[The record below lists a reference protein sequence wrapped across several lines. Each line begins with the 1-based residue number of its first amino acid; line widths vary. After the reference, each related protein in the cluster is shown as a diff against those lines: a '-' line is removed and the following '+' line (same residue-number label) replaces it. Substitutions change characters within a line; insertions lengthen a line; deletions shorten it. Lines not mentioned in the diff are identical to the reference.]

1 MTNIFRKRLAFPA
14 QNIYLYRPNN
24 SINHTTM
31 MKQTL
36 LPACAAFLLLAGSA
50 QAQTATIEGIE
61 YTVDMYVKTAVVTNA
76 EHNIKTANVL
86 ATVNIDG
93 TDYAVTAIGDNAF
106 RLCYALQSVTL
117 HEGVQTI
124 GEDAFAYCPLRS
136 ITSLAATPPAIENS
150 TFDYDTYATATL
162 TVPEGAEDA
171 YRAAEG
177 WKLFYTSMAID
188 GIAYTI
194 DTEVGTATVT
204 DYRGSKRDVAV
215 PATVKYEGADYPVT
229 VIGDFAF
236 SYCSALQ
243 SITLPEGVQSI
254 GDNAFQ
260 SCTALQSVTLP
271 KGLQA
276 IGTSAFYSCS
286 ALQSVTF
293 PQGLQNIGES
303 AFTNCTALQSVTL
316 PERLQ
321 SIGRSAFSYCTALQ
335 SVTFPQEL
343 QNIGTSAFFNC
354 PLRSITSLAA
364 TPPAIENG
372 TFDYD
377 TYATATLTVPEGT
390 EAAYRAAEGWKLF
403 FYSTKTDGIIY
414 TVDAETQTAIVTD
427 ADANITTANVL
438 ATVEYEGTEYPVTAI
453 GDGAFSGCAA
463 LRSVTLP
470 EGLQNIGERAFSY
483 CDALQSVTL
492 PERLKNIGEK
502 AFHECPLKDITCHA
516 VAPPAISEDVFEYIV
531 YATANLNVAIEAE
544 NAYRATEGWELFYS
558 SMAIDG
564 IAYTIDTETGTA
576 YVSGAIPDITTANIP
591 AKIEYEGTNHPVT
604 AIGYEAF
611 QNCTALQSVTIPE
624 GVTTLCDYAFS
635 ECESLQSVTLPQGL
649 VTIGGYVFRTCISLK
664 DVILPE
670 GLTSIGKYSF
680 IQCRSLESIH
690 LPSTLQSVGHDAFR
704 CPLKDIVCQGTTP
717 ASLDYHVFDKD
728 TYVSATLHVPSGAE
742 AAYYAAKGWRYFA
755 PKAEVNGIVYALN
768 PYNHDAA
775 VFTGPQYAASVT
787 IPSTISYEG
796 STYTVDDIG
805 IEAFFYRNALQSV
818 TLPEGLQT
826 IGDGAFSGC
835 SALQSVT
842 LPEGLQNIGERAFS
856 YCDALQSITLPE
868 ELQTIGESA
877 FTNCTALQSVTLPE
891 GLQSIE
897 DYAFYWCK
905 SLQNIILPSTLQ
917 SIGTQ
922 GFAYCPLTD
931 VYAYTTRPPV
941 IDESTFSENAYATA
955 TLHVPSDVT
964 SDYQAAEYWKEFL
977 LIVGDLPSTAISSVA
992 TDASLATYAGGILT
1006 TESPAAITVYAQN
1019 GAQALHTSAAT
1030 SLSLAGL
1037 PGGIYIICIDMEGQ
1051 RQVMKVAR

>member
-1 MTNIFRKRLAFPA
+1 M
-14 QNIYLYRPNN
+14 
-24 SINHTTM
+24 
-31 MKQTL
+31 
-36 LPACAAFLLLAGSA
+36 LAGST
-50 QAQTATIEGIE
+50 QAQSVTIEGIE

-76 EHNIKTANVL
+76 EQNIKTANVL

-93 TDYAVTAIGDNAF
+93 TDYAVTAIGEQAF
-106 RLCYALQSVTL
+106 YWCQSLQSVTL
-117 HEGVQTI
+117 PEGLQTI
-124 GEDAFAYCPLRS
+124 GDGAFQNCPLRS
-136 ITSLAATPPAIENS
+136 ITSLAATPPCISEGTFGKWVYAIV
-150 TFDYDTYATATL
+150 TP

-215 PATVKYEGADYPVT
+215 PATVEYEGADYPVT

-271 KGLQA
+271 EGLQS
-276 IGTSAFYSCS
+276 IEDYAFYWCKS
-286 ALQSVTF
+286 
-293 PQGLQNIGES
+293 LQNIILPSTIGTQGF
-303 AFTNCTALQSVTL
+303 AYCPLTDVHAYATL
-316 PERLQ
+316 PP
-321 SIGRSAFSYCTALQ
+321 
-335 SVTFPQEL
+335 V
-343 QNIGTSAFFNC
+343 
-354 PLRSITSLAA
+354 
-364 TPPAIENG
+364 IEGG
-372 TFDYD
+372 TFDPS
-377 TYATATLTVPEGT
+377 TYATATLTVPEGA

-414 TVDAETQTAIVTD
+414 TVDTETQTAAVTD
-427 ADANITTANVL
+427 ADSGITAATIL
-438 ATVEYEGTEYPVTAI
+438 ATVNINGMDYPVTAI
-453 GDGAFSGCAA
+453 GDGAFSGCSA
-463 LRSVTLP
+463 LQSVTLP

-483 CDALQSVTL
+483 CDALQSVAIPERVVNIGDWAFSSCTTLQNVTL
-492 PERLKNIGEK
+492 PEGLQNIGEK
-502 AFHECPLKDITCHA
+502 AFHECPLEDITCHA
-516 VAPPAISEDVFEYIV
+516 VAPPAISKDVFEYIV

-728 TYVSATLHVPSGAE
+728 TYVSATFHVPSGAE

-818 TLPEGLQT
+818 TLPEGLQ
-826 IGDGAFSGC
+826 
-835 SALQSVT
+835 
-842 LPEGLQNIGERAFS
+842 
-856 YCDALQSITLPE
+856 
-868 ELQTIGESA
+868 
-877 FTNCTALQSVTLPE
+877 
-891 GLQSIE
+891 SIE

-905 SLQNIILPSTLQ
+905 SLQNIILPSTRFRLLPAD
-917 SIGTQ
+917 G
-922 GFAYCPLTD
+922 CVCLHH
-931 VYAYTTRPPV
+931 PP
-941 IDESTFSENAYATA
+941 
-955 TLHVPSDVT
+955 
-964 SDYQAAEYWKEFL
+964 
-977 LIVGDLPSTAISSVA
+977 
-992 TDASLATYAGGILT
+992 
-1006 TESPAAITVYAQN
+1006 
-1019 GAQALHTSAAT
+1019 
-1030 SLSLAGL
+1030 
-1037 PGGIYIICIDMEGQ
+1037 
-1051 RQVMKVAR
+1051 ARHRRKYVQ

>member
-1 MTNIFRKRLAFPA
+1 MGASRACLPRLPNQGMTNIFRKRLAFPA

-36 LPACAAFLLLAGSA
+36 LPACAALLLLAGSA
-50 QAQTATIEGIE
+50 QAQSVTIEGIE

-76 EHNIKTANVL
+76 EQNIKTANVL
-86 ATVNIDG
+86 ATVDMDG
-93 TDYAVTAIGDNAF
+93 TVYPVTAIDEDAF
-106 RLCYALQSVTL
+106 NWCQSLQSITL
-117 HEGVQTI
+117 PEGVQTI
-124 GEDAFAYCPLRS
+124 GDDAFAYCPLRS

-204 DYRGSKRDVAV
+204 NYRGSKRDVAV

-271 KGLQA
+271 ESLENIAYG
-276 IGTSAFYSCS
+276 AFLHCS
-286 ALQSVTF
+286 ALQS
-293 PQGLQNIGES
+293 I
-303 AFTNCTALQSVTL
+303 TL

-321 SIGRSAFSYCTALQ
+321 TIGNYAFWN
-335 SVTFPQEL
+335 FPLE
-343 QNIGTSAFFNC
+343 A
-354 PLRSITSLAA
+354 ITCLAT
-364 TPPAIENG
+364 TPPAIEKN
-372 TFDYD
+372 TFIAA
-377 TYATATLTVPEGT
+377 TYTDAALTVPEGT

-403 FYSTKTDGIIY
+403 FYSTKTNGIIY
-414 TVDAETQTAIVTD
+414 TVDTETQTAAVTG
-427 ADANITTANVL
+427 ADSGITAATIP
-438 ATVEYEGTEYPVTAI
+438 ATVNINGMDYPVTAI
-453 GDGAFSGCAA
+453 GDGAFSGCSA
-463 LRSVTLP
+463 LQSVTLP

-483 CDALQSVTL
+483 CDALQSVAIPERVVNIGDWAFSSCTALQSVTL
-492 PERLKNIGEK
+492 PERLQNIGEK
-502 AFHECPLKDITCHA
+502 AFHECPLEDITCHA

-635 ECESLQSVTLPQGL
+635 ECESLQSVALPQGL

-704 CPLKDIVCQGTTP
+704 ICPLKDIICQGTTP

-805 IEAFFYRNALQSV
+805 IEAFSYRNALQSV
-818 TLPEGLQT
+818 
-826 IGDGAFSGC
+826 S
-835 SALQSVT
+835 

-931 VYAYTTRPPV
+931 VHAYATRPPV